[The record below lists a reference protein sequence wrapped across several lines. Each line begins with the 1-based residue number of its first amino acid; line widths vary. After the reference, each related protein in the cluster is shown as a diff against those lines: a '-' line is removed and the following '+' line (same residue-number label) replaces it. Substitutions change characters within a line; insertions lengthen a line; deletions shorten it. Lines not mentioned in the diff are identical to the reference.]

1 MQETNFDL
9 AVIGSGP
16 GGYVS
21 AIRAAQ
27 LGKKVLIIEENELGG
42 ICLNWG
48 CIPTKSL
55 LRSSELFLHLNEIN
69 KYGLAIEKHT
79 FDINKIVK
87 RSRDS
92 ADTLSRG
99 ISFLLKKNNIVIIK
113 GKAKLTSSRQID
125 VSIKN
130 DAKKI
135 INATNIIIATTV
147 KETPNSLII
156 IGSGAIGIEFASFFS
171 SIGTKVTVIE
181 ALDNILPSED
191 NEVSGILEK
200 ILNNKGIKFLKSC
213 KVDSIETGKKSI
225 KVKINTSSSEK
236 FEIADNVL
244 VAVGI
249 TGNIEGL
256 GLEKLGINIING
268 HIKTDDFGY
277 TGVKSIYAIGDVS
290 GPPWLAHKAS
300 HEGIKCVENMFR
312 FKKNIEYHK
321 PKYNRNIPSC
331 VYSNPQI
338 ASVGLTEHQ
347 AISKGYKIKVGK
359 FPYKGNGKAITLGEN
374 EGLVKTIFDSKNG
387 ELLGAHLV
395 GVDVTELIHG
405 FVLAIN
411 LEATELDLI
420 NSIFPHPTLSEMIHE
435 SVLNAYE
442 RSIHI

>member
-113 GKAKLTSSRQID
+113 GKAKLTSSGQID

-135 INATNIIIATTV
+135 INATNIIIATGARPKNLFTNINNKNSPRIWDYRDAMTV

-181 ALDNILPSED
+181 ALDNILPNEDSEI
-191 NEVSGILEK
+191 SGVLEK
-200 ILNNKGIKFLKSC
+200 ILNL
-213 KVDSIETGKKSI
+213 
-225 KVKINTSSSEK
+225 
-236 FEIADNVL
+236 
-244 VAVGI
+244 
-249 TGNIEGL
+249 
-256 GLEKLGINIING
+256 
-268 HIKTDDFGY
+268 
-277 TGVKSIYAIGDVS
+277 
-290 GPPWLAHKAS
+290 
-300 HEGIKCVENMFR
+300 
-312 FKKNIEYHK
+312 
-321 PKYNRNIPSC
+321 
-331 VYSNPQI
+331 
-338 ASVGLTEHQ
+338 
-347 AISKGYKIKVGK
+347 
-359 FPYKGNGKAITLGEN
+359 
-374 EGLVKTIFDSKNG
+374 
-387 ELLGAHLV
+387 
-395 GVDVTELIHG
+395 
-405 FVLAIN
+405 
-411 LEATELDLI
+411 
-420 NSIFPHPTLSEMIHE
+420 HP
-435 SVLNAYE
+435 
-442 RSIHI
+442 